1 MQSNDELR
9 KLKEYGW
16 DFFVTDPT
24 HGNMSLGYSL
34 GTQEKEKKINKFF
47 ELAEISSRPVIKL
60 APSGLNGLVE
70 VDKNLEPIFQKQSQV
85 EDNLYDVY
93 ADILITNL
101 SNYAFFLSPGDCAT
115 LFFVSKSTD
124 WIGFV
129 HVGFANIIFETIK
142 FALKNLNEKTTGW
155 DVFVFR
161 HIHKESYLH
170 TNSFMYDNLKTTK
183 FSKFIEKLEEEKYL
197 LDLDGAII
205 EQLKEDSVNNIFVDP
220 ADNFQLA
227 LQEKSFSHRAYK
239 LGKQKNDYRFLV
251 GIYKNS

>member
-1 MQSNDELR
+1 MESDNRL
-9 KLKEYGW
+9 KNLKEYGW
-16 DFFVTDPT
+16 DFFVTDSS
-24 HGNMSLGYSL
+24 HGDMSLGYSL
-34 GTQEKEKKINKFF
+34 NTENKQKKINKFF
-47 ELAEISSRPVIKL
+47 ELAKIPSRPVIKL

-70 VDKNLEPIFQKQSQV
+70 IDKTYENIFQKQSQV

-93 ADILITNL
+93 ADVLITNL
-101 SNYAFFLSPGDCAT
+101 SDYAFFLTPGDCAT
-115 LFFVSKSTD
+115 LFFVSKSID

-142 FALKNLNEKTTGW
+142 FALKNLSEKAVSW

-161 HIHKESYLH
+161 HIRKESYLH
-170 TNSFMYDNLKTTK
+170 TNSFMYDNLKNTK
-183 FSKFIEKLEEEKYL
+183 FSKFIEKLGEEKYL
-197 LDLDGAII
+197 LDLDGAIV
-205 EQLKEDSVNNIFVDP
+205 EQLKENSVNNIFVDP
-220 ADNFQLA
+220 SDNFQLA